1 MAVIKINAFGGEIPR
16 VEARG
21 LPLGAA
27 QLNQNLMATSN
38 DFRPLFATGVS
49 VKSTDQGIKSL
60 YRFQRKQ
67 DGSAETS
74 MEIVWEATTKDLNFC
89 RGQIN
94 DDQTERTYIS
104 DNSGVTMP
112 YVQTNAGVKH
122 LLGVPPPT
130 DAPSVSLLTT
140 TKFTK
145 KKAEEWATS
154 TLVPKLRD
162 AVIASL
168 IEDQFISRFRIV
180 DTIPLKEYNFTLSS
194 GQGYS
199 IAGIPK
205 MGVGQDANGW
215 YEYFPARRWISPGVE
230 NISQRGVYEPWNL
243 MIRVP
248 GSQVTKE
255 GFGNPQ
261 LGSTILTNPDAK
273 TEFINGMTYYPWYAT
288 IPCLPFWGEFAPL
301 AITVGDTLLDGITPS
316 AKTDPLGF
324 KKRAKDILNPVT
336 NQRLLTDLQIE
347 KISKRLVA
355 YFAPPATTDS
365 RRAAIGTCVTN
376 MEIAMWWMTKRL
388 RPVKGQN
395 VIAVTGKN
403 SSVIIPAVAIPTAET
418 DDAYA
423 KRVSEWEA
431 AQAAAVATWV
441 AESAKCDA
449 LSHEIENEYF
459 TKKNDIDI
467 ELKSI
472 LNDIPL
478 EKTDD
483 QPQGLLYLDNDQIT
497 ETRFYLTTFVLSTG
511 EESAPSPPSRMLTLN
526 PNDLVAIKC
535 PAVPE
540 PILKGTGVGANLLTY
555 DVTKWRIYR
564 SNSGTDTTA
573 FQFVAERGITDKWL
587 DAPFKDGWGDVAS
600 PLGLQGF
607 GDENK
612 WRDIIANYVTYNNAT
627 PARTATLNWS
637 TVGFEPFV
645 TIKHLR
651 IGDSITQ
658 IDSKVNGVYK
668 GTEDVRPKL
677 VGDTRLKTITFDQI
691 MANDY
696 AITKTWNGHAWTTGQ
711 VPVVSVV
718 EDASKVYDT
727 LAYVDGLS
735 STQLGEV
742 LPTTT
747 WALPPY
753 RMTVTDPEVL
763 PFAVKGSDPFL
774 RGLVVM
780 PNGIMAGFIDNFVAF
795 SDPYHPYA
803 WPVEYQIP
811 LDYPIV
817 GLCAFGQTLVV
828 GTVGNPY
835 FISGSDSMSMS
846 AQKLNDNQACVSARS
861 MVAAMGGVFYAS
873 PDGYCFASQNGV
885 EVATTALFSRDDW
898 QLLNPETI
906 FATVHDNVLYF
917 WYSATTGPKC
927 YGMDLVAKKLTRH
940 EISATA
946 VFDDV
951 VQDAAFVAGSGTIRR
966 MMDPTAGKAVGTY
979 KSGKITLPAQVPFA
993 WVKIMSD
1000 FSSPVT
1006 VNWYGDGVLR
1016 KTSTFTNLSPQRLP
1030 PGRYLEHELEVISQA
1045 RVTSV
1050 VIAGSTQE
1058 LQNE

>member
-89 RGQIN
+89 RGQVN

-104 DNSGVTMP
+104 DNTGVTMP
-112 YVQTNAGVKH
+112 YVQTNKYPATPRY
-122 LLGVPPPT
+122 LLGVPAPT
-130 DAPSVSLLTT
+130 VAPSVSLLST

-145 KKAEEWATS
+145 KKATEWVTS
-154 TLVPKLRD
+154 TLIPKLRD
-162 AVIASL
+162 ATLASL
-168 IEDQFISRFRIV
+168 LEDQFFSRFRIE
-180 DTIPLKEYNFTLSS
+180 DPRSSYNEVLSS
-194 GQGYS
+194 GLGRS
-199 IAGIPK
+199 IAGLPALDLN
-205 MGVGQDANGW
+205 QNASGW
-215 YEYFPARRWISPGVE
+215 YEYFPARRWISTGVE
-230 NISQRGVYEPWNL
+230 DISQRGVYEPWNL
-243 MIRVP
+243 VMRVP
-248 GSQVTKE
+248 GWQVTKE

-261 LGSTILTNPDAK
+261 LGSTILTDARALDPSD
-273 TEFINGMTYYPWYAT
+273 TINGTTYYPWFAPV
-288 IPCLPFWGEFAPL
+288 PCLPFWGEFAPL
-301 AITVGDTLLDGITPS
+301 RIEIGDKLAGVMTPS
-316 AKTDPLGF
+316 KIEDKLGF
-324 KKRAKDILNPVT
+324 KARAKLILNPIT
-336 NQRLLTDLQIE
+336 NLQLMTNSQIE
-347 KISKRLVA
+347 KVSKKLIA
-355 YFAPPATTDS
+355 YFAPPAKTDK
-365 RRAAIGTCVTN
+365 RRAAIATHVRN
-376 MEIAMWWMTKRL
+376 MEIAMYMMTKRL
-388 RPVKGQN
+388 RPVKGQSAA
-395 VIAVTGKN
+395 AVLG
-403 SSVIIPAVAIPTAET
+403 IPAITVPTTET

-423 KRVSEWEA
+423 KRVAEWEA

-441 AESAKCDA
+441 AESAKCDVF
-449 LSHEIENEYF
+449 SHEIENEYF
-459 TKKNDIDI
+459 TKKA
-467 ELKSI
+467 ELDVALKTI
-472 LNDIPL
+472 LQDIPL
-478 EKTDD
+478 EKNSD
-483 QPQGLLYLDNDQIT
+483 QPQGLLYIDDDSIV
-497 ETRFYLTTFVLSTG
+497 ETRFYLTTFVSSVG

-526 PNDLVAIKC
+526 PNDLVAIKR
-535 PAVPE
+535 PDIPGPVSSD
-540 PILKGTGVGANLLTY
+540 GANGLIY

-564 SNSGTDTTA
+564 SNAGTDTTA
-573 FQFVAERGITDKWL
+573 FQFVAELGINDVWSK
-587 DAPFKDGWGDVAS
+587 APYQNGWGAT
-600 PLGLQGF
+600 GLAAIGY
-607 GDENK
+607 GDEKK
-612 WRDIIANYVTYNNAT
+612 WRDIIGNYVVYNQT
-627 PARTATLNWS
+627 GRIPELTWS
-637 TVGFEPFV
+637 TVGFEKYVNP
-645 TIKHLR
+645 KDLY
-651 IGDSITQ
+651 IGDTVTQ
-658 IDSKVNGVYK
+658 IDQMVEAVKNTTSLTTPSGA
-668 GTEDVRPKL
+668 
-677 VGDTRLKTITFDQI
+677 TITIDQI

-696 AITKTWNGHAWTTGQ
+696 AITKTWNGHSWTTGQ
-711 VPVVSVV
+711 VAPI
-718 EDASKVYDT
+718 ASDGVTIITGSKT
-727 LAYVDGLS
+727 YVDGLS

-898 QLLNPETI
+898 KLLNPETI

-917 WYSATTGPKC
+917 WCSATTGPKC